1 MIYACMHVCM
11 YVSNSTHCCFKIVGT
26 DLGEQAVRL
35 ADCPRDSPTV
45 IVLGNEGT
53 VLIHDWIIRL
63 FTRRYVRFVIIFVRS
78 WSENQYPEAV
88 FKAR

>member
-1 MIYACMHVCM
+1 MMWCDDLGMYVCM

-63 FTRRYVRFVIIFVRS
+63 STKTLCTFYYYFC
-78 WSENQYPEAV
+78 
-88 FKAR
+88 